1 MKIPLK
7 YNLRSMWVRR
17 VGTLMTAVG
26 IGLTVAIVIVMMS
39 MVSGLQSA
47 FTGTGQD
54 NQLIVI
60 RQGSLN
66 EVNSYFSREAFQ
78 TIRFLP
84 GIARD
89 AQDEPLASPELIVV
103 INWARMGG
111 EKTNLVMRGIPL
123 PVGLDLRPE
132 IEVVEGRLIQAGLRE
147 ILVSRSV
154 SRRFEGM
161 QLGNTVTI
169 SRADWKIVGIFES
182 NGSAYD
188 SEIFAA
194 KEDVAQVWRR
204 TSMYTSILL
213 RATDAQAAQEI
224 QKRVKDDQ
232 RINLQAV
239 LQKEYFSAQTD
250 TAGGVRI
257 LGYFIGILMGFGA
270 CFAAM
275 NMMYGTIM
283 TRVKEIA
290 TLRALG
296 FRRRSILSSFMVEA
310 ILLSLLGGL
319 LGCLMALPFQGW
331 TTGTAN
337 LSSSG
342 SFSEVLFQ
350 FRITK
355 EILAVGLLFALTVGV
370 LGGFFPSLR
379 AARLRLIEALRD

>member
-7 YNLRSMWVRR
+7 YNLRSMWVRG
-17 VGTLMTAVG
+17 VGTLMTAAG

-47 FTGTGQD
+47 FTETGQD

-66 EVNSYFSREAFQ
+66 EVNSYFGRDLYQ

-84 GIARD
+84 GVARD
-89 AQDEPLASPELIVV
+89 ANDEPQASPELIVV
-103 INWARMGG
+103 INWPRVGG
-111 EKTNLVMRGIPL
+111 EETNLVMRGIDV
-123 PVGLDLRPE
+123 PVGLELRPE
-132 IEVVEGRLIQAGLRE
+132 IEVVEGRVFQPGLRE

-154 SRRFEGM
+154 SRRFDGM
-161 QLGNTVTI
+161 QLGRTI
-169 SRADWKIVGIFES
+169 NVSRADWKIVGIFDS
-182 NGSAYD
+182 DGSAYD

-194 KEDVAQVWRR
+194 KEDVAQAWRR
-204 TSMYTSILL
+204 TAMYTSILL
-213 RATDAQAAQEI
+213 RAEDAGASQQI
-224 QKRVKDDQ
+224 QDRVKDDQ

-239 LQKEYFSAQTD
+239 PQKEYFAAQTD
-250 TAGGVRI
+250 TANSVQV
-257 LGYFIGILMGFGA
+257 LGTFIGMLMGIGA

-283 TRVKEIA
+283 SRVKEIA

-296 FRRRSILSSFMVEA
+296 FRRFSILSSFLVESV
-310 ILLSLLGGL
+310 LLTLLGGI
-319 LGCLMALPFQGW
+319 LGCLMAFPFEGW

-337 LSSSG
+337 MSTSG
-342 SFSEVLFQ
+342 SFSEVLFK
-350 FRITK
+350 FRITPY
-355 EILAVGLLFALTVGV
+355 ILASGLTFALAVGV
-370 LGGFFPSLR
+370 LGGFLPSLR

>member
-1 MKIPLK
+1 
-7 YNLRSMWVRR
+7 
-17 VGTLMTAVG
+17 MTAAG

-47 FTGTGQD
+47 FTETGQD

-66 EVNSYFSREAFQ
+66 EVNSYFARDAFQ

-123 PVGLDLRPE
+123 PVGLELRPE
-132 IEVVEGRLIQAGLRE
+132 IRIVEGRSIQPGLRE

-154 SRRFEGM
+154 SRRFQDM
-161 QLGNTVTI
+161 QLGNTINV
-169 SRADWKIVGIFES
+169 SRSDWKIVGIFDS
-182 NGSAYD
+182 DGSAYD

-194 KEDVAQVWRR
+194 MEDVAQAWRR
-204 TSMYTSILL
+204 TAMFTSVLL
-213 RATDAQAAQEI
+213 RASDAQAAQEI

-239 LQKEYFSAQTD
+239 PQKEYFAGQTD
-250 TAGGVRI
+250 TANSVQY
-257 LGYFIGILMGFGA
+257 LGTFIGFLMGIGA

-283 TRVKEIA
+283 ARVKEIA

-296 FRRRSILSSFMVEA
+296 FRRHSILSSFMVEA
-310 ILLSLLGGL
+310 ILLTLLGGL
-319 LGCLMALPFQGW
+319 LGCLMALPFEGW

-337 LSSSG
+337 LSTSG
-342 SFSEVLFQ
+342 SFSEVLFK
-350 FRITK
+350 FRITPQ
-355 EILAVGLLFALTVGV
+355 ILAFGLGFALMVGV
-370 LGGFFPSLR
+370 LGGFLPSLR